1 MNNPIEMIQP
11 DAETQARFE
20 KIAQG
25 LKKRHAAS
33 RRLKTY
39 GIIAIDRDQLSGDLA
54 DNDNQQ
60 WLYRNP
66 ADRIA
71 DCTDHPSG
79 KTAK

>member
-1 MNNPIEMIQP
+1 MSNPIEMIQP

-25 LKKRHAAS
+25 LKQRHAAS

-39 GIIAIDRDQLSGDLA
+39 GIMAIVTAISFFGDFA
-54 DNDNQQ
+54 NNDYQQ

-66 ADRIA
+66 AD
-71 DCTDHPSG
+71 
-79 KTAK
+79 

>member
-11 DAETQARFE
+11 DAETQARLE

-39 GIIAIDRDQLSGDLA
+39 GIMAIV
-54 DNDNQQ
+54 
-60 WLYRNP
+60 
-66 ADRIA
+66 
-71 DCTDHPSG
+71 
-79 KTAK
+79 TAIS